1 MLIVGKLKK
10 VGIGIGVFIVFLVI
24 LFVVSSF
31 TSNIELRNLAL
42 ETQQYM
48 PDRNDI
54 GTEWAMGDLKKTVA
68 NFGSDNIG
76 EKNFESGIVREYYV
90 DGSAFNN
97 DVVTV
102 AIYKFDSEEI
112 AQKRYTSKI
121 NLVYQ
126 EGGFVEETN
135 VPRNADA
142 CYGTKKDVQFLK
154 QIEMRCVVDNI
165 YIYVKGTGDVFDIG
179 VIVNDFVQSI
189 INKI

>member
-1 MLIVGKLKK
+1 MGKLKK
-10 VGIGIGVFIVFLVI
+10 VGIGIGIFIAFLVI
-24 LFVVSSF
+24 FFVVSSF
-31 TSNIELRNLAL
+31 TNSIELRNLAL

-54 GTEWAMGDLKKTVA
+54 GTKWTIGDLRKTVA
-68 NFGSDNIG
+68 NFGSDDIS
-76 EKNFESGIVREYYV
+76 EKNFESGISREYYV
-90 DGSAFNN
+90 DGLAFNN
-97 DVVTV
+97 DVIIV

-126 EGGFVEETN
+126 EGGFVKETN

-142 CYGTKKDVQFLK
+142 CYGTQKDVQFLK
-154 QIEMRCVVDNI
+154 QIEIRCVVNNI
-165 YIYVKGTGDVFDIG
+165 YIYVQGTGSVFDID
-179 VIVNDFVQSI
+179 VIANDFTQLI